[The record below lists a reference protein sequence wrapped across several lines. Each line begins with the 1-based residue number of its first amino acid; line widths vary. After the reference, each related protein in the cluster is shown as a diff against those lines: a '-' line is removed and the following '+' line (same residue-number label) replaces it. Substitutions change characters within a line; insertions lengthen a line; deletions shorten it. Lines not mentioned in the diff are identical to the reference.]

1 MKKKL
6 LEKRQELK
14 DKMEKVLNSAKAE
27 NRAMNESEIS
37 EFDKLEKEIKNI
49 DATLAREEKIENL
62 EITNLEG
69 EKKLTEEEKDIKAFA
84 KFIRNVASG
93 MPLDDASNLTKSEN
107 GAVIPRSIAQK
118 IIDKVIEISPIYA
131 KATRYDAKG
140 TLVVPKYDNSTD
152 DVTVAY
158 SADFDELVSHSG
170 KFGTIELT
178 GFLIGALTKIS
189 KSLLNNSDF
198 NLTEYV
204 INKMAEKFK
213 LFYEGEMINGT
224 SSKISGIVGSYDST
238 NMKITLGAKSSVTAD
253 ELIDIQEAVPD
264 AFQTNAF
271 WVMNRDTRKKIRKI
285 KDNDGN
291 YILNRAFNEKWD
303 YELLGKPVYCSE
315 KANKLGTASVPVI
328 FYGDFSGLA
337 IKETE
342 AMEIQVLVEK
352 FATQHAIGV
361 VGYSEFDA
369 KVENTQKIAV
379 AVTGAS
385 DPSTASAT
393 STTSGTQK

>member
-1 MKKKL
+1 MNEKEL
-6 LEKRQELK
+6 IEKRNDLQS
-14 DKMEKVLNSAKAE
+14 KMEGILNTAKVE
-27 NRAMNESEIS
+27 NREMNEEEIKN
-37 EFDKLEKEIKNI
+37 FDDTEKEIKNI
-49 DATLAREEKIENL
+49 DATLERMAKMNKMENRKV
-62 EITNLEG
+62 ED
-69 EKKLTEEEKDIKAFA
+69 KKELTEEEKDIKNFA
-84 KFIRNVASG
+84 TFIRNFVNG
-93 MPLDDASNLTKSEN
+93 IQNDTNLTKGDN
-107 GAVIPRSIAQK
+107 GVVIPKTIARK
-118 IIDKVIEISPIYA
+118 IIDKVIEISPLYA
-131 KATRYDAKG
+131 SATKYNAKG
-140 TLVVPKYDNSTD
+140 TLAVPKYDDTTD

-158 SADFDELVSHSG
+158 ATEFDELVSHSG
-170 KFGTIELT
+170 KFATVELT

-224 SSKISGIVGSYDST
+224 STKISGIVGSYDST
-238 NMKITLGAKSSVTAD
+238 NMKVVLSNKSSVTAD

-264 AFQTNAF
+264 AFQVNAY
-271 WVMNRDTRKKIRKI
+271 WIMNRETRKKIRKL
-285 KDNDGN
+285 KDSDGN

-315 KANKLGTASVPVI
+315 KVEKLGTATKPVI

-337 IKETE
+337 VKETE
-342 AMEIQVLVEK
+342 EMEIQVLVEK

-361 VGYSEFDA
+361 CGYSELDA

-379 AVTGAS
+379 AV
-385 DPSTASAT
+385 
-393 STTSGTQK
+393 SGTTDAA

>member
-1 MKKKL
+1 MNEKEL
-6 LEKRQELK
+6 IEKRNDLQS
-14 DKMEKVLNSAKAE
+14 KMEGILNTAKVE
-27 NRAMNESEIS
+27 NREMNEEEIKN
-37 EFDKLEKEIKNI
+37 FDDTEKEIKNI
-49 DATLAREEKIENL
+49 DATLDRMAKMNKMENRKV
-62 EITNLEG
+62 ED
-69 EKKLTEEEKDIKAFA
+69 KKELTEEEKDIKNFA
-84 KFIRNVASG
+84 TFIRNFVNG
-93 MPLDDASNLTKSEN
+93 IQNDTNLTKGDN
-107 GAVIPRSIAQK
+107 GVVIPKTIARK
-118 IIDKVIEISPIYA
+118 IIDKVIEISPLYA
-131 KATRYDAKG
+131 SATKYNAKG
-140 TLVVPKYDNSTD
+140 TLAVPKYDDTTD

-158 SADFDELVSHSG
+158 ATEFDELVSHSG
-170 KFGTIELT
+170 KFATVELT

-224 SSKISGIVGSYDST
+224 STKISGIVGSYDST
-238 NMKITLGAKSSVTAD
+238 NMKVVLSNKSSVTAD

-264 AFQTNAF
+264 AFQTNAY
-271 WVMNRDTRKKIRKI
+271 WIMNRDTRKKIRKL
-285 KDNDGN
+285 KDSDGN

-315 KANKLGTASVPVI
+315 KVEKLGTASKPVI

-337 IKETE
+337 VKETE
-342 AMEIQVLVEK
+342 EMEIQVLVEK

-361 VGYSEFDA
+361 CGYSELDA

-379 AVTGAS
+379 AV
-385 DPSTASAT
+385 
-393 STTSGTQK
+393 SGTTDAA

>member
-1 MKKKL
+1 MNEKEL
-6 LEKRQELK
+6 IEKRNDLQS
-14 DKMEKVLNSAKAE
+14 KMEGILNTAKVE
-27 NRAMNESEIS
+27 NREMNEEEIKN
-37 EFDKLEKEIKNI
+37 FDDTEKEIKNI
-49 DATLAREEKIENL
+49 DATLDRMAKMNKMENRKV
-62 EITNLEG
+62 ED
-69 EKKLTEEEKDIKAFA
+69 KKELTEEEKDIKNFA
-84 KFIRNVASG
+84 TFIRNFVNG
-93 MPLDDASNLTKSEN
+93 IQNDTNLTKGDN
-107 GAVIPRSIAQK
+107 GVVVPKTIARK
-118 IIDKVIEISPIYA
+118 INDKVIEISPLYA
-131 KATRYDAKG
+131 SATKYNAKG
-140 TLVVPKYDNSTD
+140 TLAVPKYDDTTD

-158 SADFDELVSHSG
+158 ATEFDELVSHSG
-170 KFGTIELT
+170 KFATVELT

-224 SSKISGIVGSYDST
+224 STKISGIVGSYDST
-238 NMKITLGAKSSVTAD
+238 NMKVVLSNKSSVTAD

-264 AFQTNAF
+264 AFQANAY
-271 WVMNRDTRKKIRKI
+271 WIMNRDTRKKIRKL
-285 KDNDGN
+285 KDSDGN

-315 KANKLGTASVPVI
+315 KVEKLGTATKPVI

-337 IKETE
+337 VKETE
-342 AMEIQVLVEK
+342 EMEIQILLEK

-361 VGYSEFDA
+361 CGYSELDA

-379 AVTGAS
+379 AV
-385 DPSTASAT
+385 
-393 STTSGTQK
+393 SGTTDAA